1 MFRPM
6 RPRRPSQTAS
16 FVALTRALAHDGWT
30 TVPGFVDPFARDL
43 LPPGWAFV
51 YRLLSRRI
59 ERARPAQRDKII
71 RHLDVVPLRVA
82 AVDTALQSALTSG
95 CRQVVL
101 LGAGFDTRAFRLAC
115 LAGTTVYEVDHPA
128 TQAHKR
134 RKVAAL
140 SPVAASVAFVAVDF
154 ERDSLA
160 ANLGAAGFRPS
171 EPTVW
176 VWEGVV
182 MYLTDEAVGRTLR
195 EIARGSLSGSMLI
208 VNYHEPHSAPGG
220 REGLFRRVLLPL
232 WGEPQIGQRT
242 PDAMQADVRAAGFE
256 VVSDTRPSEWALALG
271 AKEPAGE
278 FATFM
283 RLLVA
288 RRP

>member
-1 MFRPM
+1 M
-6 RPRRPSQTAS
+6 RPRQPSQTAS
-16 FVALTRALAHDGWT
+16 FVALARALAHDGWT

-59 ERARPAQRDKII
+59 ERARPAQREKII
-71 RHLDVVPLRVA
+71 GQLDLVPLRVA
-82 AVDTALQSALTSG
+82 AVDAALQSAATGG

-101 LGAGFDTRAFRLAC
+101 LGAGLDTRAFRLAC
-115 LAGTTVYEVDHPA
+115 LSGTTVYEVDHPA
-128 TQAHKR
+128 TQA
-134 RKVAAL
+134 RKQNKVSGL
-140 SPVAASVAFVAVDF
+140 SPVARSVVFVAVDF

-160 ANLGAAGFRPS
+160 VNLGAAGFRES
-171 EPTVW
+171 EPTAW

-182 MYLTDEAVGRTLR
+182 MYLTDDAVRRTLG
-195 EIARGSLSGSMLI
+195 EIARCSLLGSMLI
-208 VNYHEPHSAPGG
+208 VNYHEPHSGLGG

-242 PDAMQADVRAAGFE
+242 PEGMQAEVRAAGFE
-256 VVSDTRPSEWALALG
+256 LVSDTRPSDWARALG
-271 AKEPAGE
+271 AKEPVGQ
-278 FATFM
+278 FATVM

-288 RRP
+288 RRS

>member
-1 MFRPM
+1 M

-16 FVALTRALAHDGWT
+16 FVALARALAHDGWT

-43 LPPGWAFV
+43 LSPGWGFV
-51 YRLLSRRI
+51 YRRLSRRI
-59 ERARPAQRDKII
+59 ERARSPQREAII
-71 RHLDVVPLRVA
+71 SQLDIVPLRVA
-82 AVDTALQSALTSG
+82 AVDAALESAVTSG

-101 LGAGFDTRAFRLAC
+101 LGAGLDTRAFRLAC

-134 RKVAAL
+134 RMVSGL
-140 SPVAASVAFVAVDF
+140 SSVAPSVVFVAVDF

-160 ANLGAAGFRPS
+160 ARLGGAGFRTS
-171 EPTVW
+171 DPTAW

-182 MYLTDEAVGRTLR
+182 MYLTDEAVRRTLG
-195 EIARGSLSGSMLI
+195 EMARSTPRGSMLI
-208 VNYHEPHSAPGG
+208 VNYHEPHSGLGG

-242 PDAMQADVRAAGFE
+242 PEAMQAQVRAAGFE
-256 VVSDTRPSEWALALG
+256 VVSDTRPSDWARALG
-271 AKEPAGE
+271 AKEPAGQ
-278 FATFM
+278 FAAVM

-288 RRP
+288 RRS